1 MTGCPNWA
9 DGSKK
14 LIHLWTYSLSIH
26 SQSQSTVANPCKSH
40 VSWQFHRGRMVQR
53 TSTPPKPR
61 HSPMFLYPNPE
72 SWCTNPPSP
81 APEAAHPHSPGLPP
95 EAPNQSS
102 KRSNQPTNQ
111 PTKLIQANRPIQSTK
126 LSFFSHM
133 LASRASLCDWQS
145 QIVVSVRLPASPPG
159 RELRPNSPWM
169 LRPKENHLICG
180 GFHQKKHG
188 TPSTQGFA
196 PVVPFPHKS
205 TFHGII
211 HRLRGIGDP
220 KVNKTIRLYV
230 N

>member
-1 MTGCPNWA
+1 MCP
-9 DGSKK
+9 GSSTAGEWSRGLRHPQNHGIPRCSCTQTPKAGAPIR
-14 LIHLWTYSLSIH
+14 LLQLQRPHIRILQAFHLKHQT
-26 SQSQSTVANPCKSH
+26 SQAK
-40 VSWQFHRGRMVQR
+40 
-53 TSTPPKPR
+53 
-61 HSPMFLYPNPE
+61 
-72 SWCTNPPSP
+72 
-81 APEAAHPHSPGLPP
+81 EA
-95 EAPNQSS
+95 
-102 KRSNQPTNQ
+102 TNQ